1 MFQCGKTRESA
12 YAPQS
17 DDNYTRHHK
26 IHCLGSPNLMHADIL
41 PNLLT
46 LRFFCHK
53 YLAIINCEAYYQ
65 IIYRCILSCGE
76 NMFQC
81 GKTRESAYAPQSD
94 DNYTRHHKIHCWGSP
109 NLTRADILPTSHDDA
124 KHPCGRLY
132 GIKRISNKF
141 RRP

>member
-12 YAPQS
+12 
-17 DDNYTRHHK
+17 
-26 IHCLGSPNLMHADIL
+26 
-41 PNLLT
+41 
-46 LRFFCHK
+46 F
-53 YLAIINCEAYYQ
+53 
-65 IIYRCILSCGE
+65 
-76 NMFQC
+76 
-81 GKTRESAYAPQSD
+81 APQSD

-141 RRP
+141 RRPQPLPQVLKFEYKSLQKIFANSIFECILNRLVEILWLYATFPYLFYKGSKLVLAIL